1 MDNIKYTIET
11 LDDINIHEGVTKDDI
26 SYFEIKEKNCLDAF
40 EAISS
45 SGDDRRV
52 DEYNRLEDFDE
63 LIEELIQADAKNWAI
78 KLCID
83 KLQCINK
90 SVSNRQGREYA
101 VIIHNLCE
109 LKQLPMAGEVLE
121 IALKNDFS
129 KNVSEFKCYEWL
141 GIAASSKKRLNNK
154 TLGLEIFKKAENS
167 ADQTLID
174 GTRTQEGSFT
184 DFNSLAASIADEDF
198 LGDKNYAKKVYQKAE
213 NLAESFKDFLGLG
226 QSYGF
231 SLGDKTLA
239 RKAFEKAEKLA
250 KRSSDKKWLAESVAK
265 KAYLGDSVWEKQLL
279 EKKKKK
285 KKKENKLKIMGYQIN
300 CINGVFEEG
309 KLALAVLQ
317 DYCSKNECTFNELK
331 EIFPDEVQGDK
342 DYIKQ
347 KIGGNTGVFD
357 TLAEAKDRED
367 YFALLDPIKLTDAN
381 IVVSTCWGE
390 RNLPLFIE
398 KAEAIGYTISL
409 VAIEESS

>member
-1 MDNIKYTIET
+1 MN
-11 LDDINIHEGVTKDDI
+11 
-26 SYFEIKEKNCLDAF
+26 
-40 EAISS
+40 AISS

-63 LIEELIQADAKNWAI
+63 LIEELIQAGAKNWAI

-90 SVSNRQGREYA
+90 SVSHRQGREYA

-109 LKQLPMAGEVLE
+109 LKQLPMAEEVLE

-184 DFNSLAASIADEDF
+184 DFNSLADSIADEDF

-231 SLGDKTLA
+231 SLGDKNLA

-250 KRSSDKKWLAESVAK
+250 KKSSDIKWLAESVADE
-265 KAYLGDSVWEKQLL
+265 AYLGDPIWEKQLL
-279 EKKKKK
+279 EKKKK
-285 KKKENKLKIMGYQIN
+285 
-300 CINGVFEEG
+300 
-309 KLALAVLQ
+309 
-317 DYCSKNECTFNELK
+317 
-331 EIFPDEVQGDK
+331 
-342 DYIKQ
+342 
-347 KIGGNTGVFD
+347 
-357 TLAEAKDRED
+357 
-367 YFALLDPIKLTDAN
+367 
-381 IVVSTCWGE
+381 
-390 RNLPLFIE
+390 
-398 KAEAIGYTISL
+398 
-409 VAIEESS
+409 

>member
-1 MDNIKYTIET
+1 METIKYTIET
-11 LDDINIHEGVTKDDI
+11 LDDINIHEGLTKEQID
-26 SYFEIKEKNCLDAF
+26 SFEKNEKNCIDAF
-40 EAISS
+40 DSISS

-83 KLQCINK
+83 KFQCINK
-90 SVSNRQGREYA
+90 SVSHRQGREYA

-109 LKQLPMAGEVLE
+109 LKQLPMAEEVLE

-231 SLGDKTLA
+231 SLGDKNLA

-250 KRSSDKKWLAESVAK
+250 KKSSDIKWLAESVADE
-265 KAYLGDSVWEKQLL
+265 AYLGDPIWEKQLL

-285 KKKENKLKIMGYQIN
+285 
-300 CINGVFEEG
+300 
-309 KLALAVLQ
+309 
-317 DYCSKNECTFNELK
+317 
-331 EIFPDEVQGDK
+331 
-342 DYIKQ
+342 
-347 KIGGNTGVFD
+347 
-357 TLAEAKDRED
+357 
-367 YFALLDPIKLTDAN
+367 
-381 IVVSTCWGE
+381 
-390 RNLPLFIE
+390 
-398 KAEAIGYTISL
+398 
-409 VAIEESS
+409 

>member
-1 MDNIKYTIET
+1 MEHIKYTIES
-11 LDDINIHEGVTKDDI
+11 LADINIHQGVTKDDI
-26 SYFEIKEKNCLDAF
+26 SYFEIKEKNCVNAF
-40 EAISS
+40 DAISS

-90 SVSNRQGREYA
+90 SVSHRQGREYA

-174 GTRTQEGSFT
+174 GTRTQEGSFR
-184 DFNSLAASIADEDF
+184 DFNSLADSIADEDF

-231 SLGDKTLA
+231 SLGDKNLA

-250 KRSSDKKWLAESVAK
+250 KRSSDIKWLAESVADE
-265 KAYLGDSVWEKQLL
+265 AYLGDPVWEKQLL
-279 EKKKKK
+279 EKKKK
-285 KKKENKLKIMGYQIN
+285 
-300 CINGVFEEG
+300 
-309 KLALAVLQ
+309 
-317 DYCSKNECTFNELK
+317 
-331 EIFPDEVQGDK
+331 
-342 DYIKQ
+342 
-347 KIGGNTGVFD
+347 
-357 TLAEAKDRED
+357 
-367 YFALLDPIKLTDAN
+367 
-381 IVVSTCWGE
+381 
-390 RNLPLFIE
+390 
-398 KAEAIGYTISL
+398 
-409 VAIEESS
+409 

>member
-1 MDNIKYTIET
+1 MEHIKYTIES
-11 LDDINIHEGVTKDDI
+11 LADINIHQGVTKDDI

-40 EAISS
+40 QAISS

-63 LIEELIQADAKNWAI
+63 LIEELIQAGAKNWAI
-78 KLCID
+78 KLCIG
-83 KLQCINK
+83 KLQCITK
-90 SVSNRQGREYA
+90 SVSHRQGREYA

-109 LKQLPMAGEVLE
+109 LKQLPMAEEVLE

-174 GTRTQEGSFT
+174 GTRTQEGSFR
-184 DFNSLAASIADEDF
+184 DFNSLADSIADEDF

-231 SLGDKTLA
+231 SLGDKNLA

-279 EKKKKK
+279 EKKK

-367 YFALLDPIKLTDAN
+367 YFALLDPITIKDAT

>member
-1 MDNIKYTIET
+1 MEHIKYTIES
-11 LDDINIHEGVTKDDI
+11 LADINIHQGVTKDDI
-26 SYFEIKEKNCLDAF
+26 SYFETKKKNCVDAF

-63 LIEELIQADAKNWAI
+63 LIEELIQAGAKNWAI

-83 KLQCINK
+83 KLQCITK
-90 SVSNRQGREYA
+90 SVSHRQGREYA

-109 LKQLPMAGEVLE
+109 LKQLPMAEEVLE
-121 IALKNDFS
+121 IALKDDFS

-141 GIAASSKKRLNNK
+141 GIAASSKEQLNNK

-231 SLGDKTLA
+231 SLGDKNLA

-265 KAYLGDSVWEKQLL
+265 KAYLGDPVWEKQLL
-279 EKKKKK
+279 EKKKK
-285 KKKENKLKIMGYQIN
+285 
-300 CINGVFEEG
+300 
-309 KLALAVLQ
+309 
-317 DYCSKNECTFNELK
+317 
-331 EIFPDEVQGDK
+331 
-342 DYIKQ
+342 
-347 KIGGNTGVFD
+347 
-357 TLAEAKDRED
+357 
-367 YFALLDPIKLTDAN
+367 
-381 IVVSTCWGE
+381 
-390 RNLPLFIE
+390 
-398 KAEAIGYTISL
+398 
-409 VAIEESS
+409 